1 MMDFLHNLTNPEWII
16 SHGGYYIILA
26 IVFAETGL
34 FLGFFLPG
42 DFLLFI
48 TGTIIAKPEIV
59 TPFESH
65 IANLF
70 FWEGMI
76 VLAAVLGN
84 MVGYWFGKKSGPFL
98 FERKDTWYFKK
109 KHIIQAK
116 DFYERKGGGAIILAR
131 FLPVVRTFAPIIAGV
146 VNMNYKKFMLYNVV
160 GAVLWIGSLVTLGY
174 FLGRNPWVERNLEY
188 IVIGM
193 VVVSTAPVLF
203 KMLFGKS
210 ISETVHL
217 TDNHSKKPE

>member
-1 MMDFLHNLTNPEWII
+1 MMEFFHNLTNPEWII

-98 FERKDTWYFKK
+98 FERKDTWYYKK

-146 VNMNYKKFMLYNVV
+146 VNMNYKKFMLYNIL

-193 VVVSTAPVLF
+193 VVLSTAPVLF
-203 KMLFGKS
+203 KMIFGKS

-217 TDNHSKKPE
+217 TDEHQKKSE